1 MPDAMVNNNNPNKTK
16 QKSISIFLILVFHMQ
31 GSEWGLRIL
40 MSNKFSGKADSSG
53 PVILWNSEVGTWAQL
68 EVTFEM
74 RSEKWVQIN

>member
-53 PVILWNSEVGTWAQL
+53 PVIL
-68 EVTFEM
+68 
-74 RSEKWVQIN
+74 